1 MDDKKIRIIQ
11 EVEESRRSVRIS
23 AGLASAAVVKNT
35 CEHLSDV
42 WPIYLDKMAT
52 ITIPVSWWH
61 NKY

>member
-11 EVEESRRSVRIS
+11 VVGESRRSVRIS

-42 WPIYLDKMAT
+42 WPIYLDKIAT
-52 ITIPVSWWH
+52 SVPVSRWH